1 MFLQILPPD
10 AFETPTEST
19 FDAQLLFVI
28 LGLIVAVFTIIK
40 AAKFLSKIKVSS
52 LVKKINYTT

>member
-10 AFETPTEST
+10 AFATSTESN

-28 LGLIVAVFTIIK
+28 LGLAVAVFAIIK
-40 AAKFLSKIKVSS
+40 VAKCLNKIKVSS
-52 LVKKINYTT
+52 IVKKLSYTS